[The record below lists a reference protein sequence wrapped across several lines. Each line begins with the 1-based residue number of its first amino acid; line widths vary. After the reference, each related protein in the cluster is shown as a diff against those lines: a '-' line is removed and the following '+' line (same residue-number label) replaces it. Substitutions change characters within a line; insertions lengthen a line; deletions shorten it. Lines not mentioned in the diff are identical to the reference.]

1 MSLRDEDLKLLYDIE
16 QAVLLITQ
24 FTQGKTFDD
33 YLRDALL
40 RAGVE
45 REFEIVGEAINRL
58 QRNNPALADHIRDYK
73 KIIAFRNV
81 LTHRY
86 DVIKH
91 EIVWQAVEDRV
102 PLLLEDIQQIFNL

>member
-16 QAVLLITQ
+16 QAALLITQ
-24 FTQGKTFDD
+24 FTQGKAFDD
-33 YLRDALL
+33 YLCDALL

-45 REFEIVGEAINRL
+45 REFEIIGEAINRL
-58 QRNNPALADHIRDYK
+58 QRDNSALADRIHDYK

-91 EIVWQAVEDRV
+91 EIVWQAVEERV
-102 PLLLEDIQQIFNL
+102 PLLLEDIRQIYSS